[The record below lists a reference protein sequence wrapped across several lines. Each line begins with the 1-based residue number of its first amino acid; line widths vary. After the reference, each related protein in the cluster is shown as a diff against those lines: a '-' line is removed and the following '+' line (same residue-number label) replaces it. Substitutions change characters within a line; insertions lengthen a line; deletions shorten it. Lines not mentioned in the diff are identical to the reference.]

1 MTIIVVIALLVILFA
16 FLSTVSL
23 LKFIFYYS
31 KAHVPVTTNACTISD
46 IQLSNSTSLITTNCT
61 KNEDAEL
68 TLDVSFPVFII
79 GFMSFI
85 SWILFCFFGGV
96 GIPALPIDLITDF
109 ISRPKK
115 RTMSEMIEIKEQILL
130 NTKKVK
136 EIAMEVKDY
145 ESKGYNKRFFMNK
158 DKRVY
163 NESLSKLRAATYLLD
178 KDYKMYKIQTQLN
191 DELVCHYYL
200 GLILAVIFILLSL
213 SWFIHM

>member
-1 MTIIVVIALLVILFA
+1 M
-16 FLSTVSL
+16 
-23 LKFIFYYS
+23 
-31 KAHVPVTTNACTISD
+31 
-46 IQLSNSTSLITTNCT
+46 
-61 KNEDAEL
+61 
-68 TLDVSFPVFII
+68 
-79 GFMSFI
+79 
-85 SWILFCFFGGV
+85 FCFFGGV

-115 RTMSEMIEIKEQILL
+115 RTMTEMIEIKEQILL

-163 NESLSKLRAATYLLD
+163 NETLSKLRAATYLLD

>member
-1 MTIIVVIALLVILFA
+1 MT
-16 FLSTVSL
+16 
-23 LKFIFYYS
+23 
-31 KAHVPVTTNACTISD
+31 
-46 IQLSNSTSLITTNCT
+46 
-61 KNEDAEL
+61 
-68 TLDVSFPVFII
+68 
-79 GFMSFI
+79 
-85 SWILFCFFGGV
+85 
-96 GIPALPIDLITDF
+96 
-109 ISRPKK
+109 
-115 RTMSEMIEIKEQILL
+115 EMIEIKEQILL

-163 NESLSKLRAATYLLD
+163 NETLSKLRAATYLLD